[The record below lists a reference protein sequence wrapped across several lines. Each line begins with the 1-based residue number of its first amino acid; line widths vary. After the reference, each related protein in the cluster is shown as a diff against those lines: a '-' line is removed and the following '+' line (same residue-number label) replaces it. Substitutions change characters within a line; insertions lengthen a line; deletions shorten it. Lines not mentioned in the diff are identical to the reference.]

1 MVYLLFLFFFFF
13 FFKQKTAYEISECD
27 WSSDV
32 CSSDMHEMSLA
43 EGILRILEENS
54 RTQAYTRVKGVWLE
68 IGRLSHVEP
77 ESLRFCFGA
86 VTRDTLADG
95 ARLEMIMVDGSGWC
109 HDCGKTVAVESHY
122 DACPHCGGYKV

>member
-1 MVYLLFLFFFFF
+1 
-13 FFKQKTAYEISECD
+13 
-27 WSSDV
+27 
-32 CSSDMHEMSLA
+32 MHEMSLA

-122 DACPHCGGYKV
+122 DACPHCGGYKVEATGGTEMRVKELEVE